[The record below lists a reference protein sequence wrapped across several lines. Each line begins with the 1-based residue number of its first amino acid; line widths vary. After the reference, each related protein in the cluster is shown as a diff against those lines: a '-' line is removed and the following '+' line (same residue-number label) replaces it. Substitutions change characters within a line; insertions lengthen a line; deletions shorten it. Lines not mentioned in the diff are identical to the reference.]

1 MATKATQAVL
11 NKARQDKFLLNIALP
26 DSLMSINEKLPT
38 HSGKI
43 SLDSLQF
50 SVYGAV
56 VPKLQINEIALP
68 YAGQVMKASSHKREP
83 YDPLVVNFKVDNNFW
98 NYWCI
103 WTWLNLL
110 NDQETGGFDSDNL
123 IKRNQAKHIKTVG
136 DNFEKLAEDRD
147 LLKTY
152 TTGMTLYGLDEYENK
167 TISFRYFGVFPT
179 SLDGISYNYQTS
191 DEIESSVSFSYSRV
205 HASLL

>member
-26 DSLMSINEKLPT
+26 DSLMSINKKLPT

-56 VPKLQINEIALP
+56 IPKIQINEVALP
-68 YAGQVMKASSHKREP
+68 QYGQVMKVSSHKREP

-98 NYWCI
+98 NYWTI

-110 NDQETGGFDSDNL
+110 NDQETGGFDADNL
-123 IKRNQAKHIKTVG
+123 APNPQPQHGKNQ
-136 DNFEKLAEDRD
+136 EQD

-152 TTGMTLYGLDEYENK
+152 STGMTLYGLDEYENRV
-167 TISFRYFGVFPT
+167 IQFRYAGVFPT

-191 DEIESSVSFSYSRV
+191 DEIESSVSFSYSKV
-205 HASLL
+205 EASLL